1 MRTKRI
7 PAVALMAAV
16 GLLTLVI
23 PAQAD
28 NRRMTTSPPVPS
40 LTNVSATTQTPAL
53 FTITG
58 NDFTPGGRVSLAIY
72 DQMGAKLYETRW
84 ITANAAPPA
93 PATQPSPDYAAQMA
107 GNESGGTFGFTA
119 ASATA
124 PPPV

>member
-7 PAVALMAAV
+7 LAVALMAAV
-16 GLLTLVI
+16 GLLTLVTA
-23 PAQAD
+23 AQAD

-53 FTITG
+53 FTILSGT
-58 NDFTPGGRVSLAIY
+58 
-72 DQMGAKLYETRW
+72 
-84 ITANAAPPA
+84 TATEDHASAAPQA

-107 GNESGGTFGFTA
+107 GNESGGTYGFTA